1 MADIQGLF
9 GLSSPQQLQQNYLN
23 ANSITPAQMGNQT
36 LLQQVAS
43 SGANAGA
50 GIGSGLGRLFGG
62 TVPGEEEAI
71 AVQNAFSQV
80 SQMDLPNQQ
89 EKMKAMSS
97 LLGQNPIT
105 QKYSLLASE
114 AAQKAETTALAA
126 EQVKEALIE
135 KRLKNSFDK
144 NTYNDRV
151 NKLVNERQASET
163 TLEMKQAELADQT
176 VTDPLKRIKLKREIE
191 AAEQVI
197 SDNKVKAA
205 QLKLTNPVV
214 YAEAVLKANENLQIK
229 GLRDAISLETDPTK
243 KNILLEKLITLK
255 DPTALLPKKTSVGT
269 EAELFAQSM
278 VDSNGVSYGSFAA
291 LPPDLKKEVVKMVQ
305 DTKNN
310 TARLSA
316 GGGVVKPGDI
326 GPIIDSIR
334 KDVTPSLDSV
344 TRADSGLDL
353 IQKPYSQITP
363 AADKMSDQILLQM
376 TKDSNISMPQVNA
389 VANANGLVGGVS
401 EAVQKIILGV
411 STPEK
416 IAAKVKIF
424 NIFRIAAEE
433 SSKTKLKYH
442 TAVWTSSG
450 MSKEQVRDA
459 TNLQPRPRTQVLAER
474 MNLPY
479 DPNVFDYKISDTGQL
494 QQRKKGGGQ

>member
-135 KRLKNSFDK
+135 KRSKNLFDK

-151 NKLVNERQASET
+151 NKLVNERQTSEI
-163 TLEMKQAELADQT
+163 TLEMKQTELANQT
-176 VTDPLKRIKLKREIE
+176 VTDPLKLIKLKKEIE
-191 AAEQVI
+191 AEEQRI
-197 SDNKVKAA
+197 SENKVKAD

-214 YAEAVLKANENLQIK
+214 YAEALLKANENIQIK
-229 GLRDAISLETDPTK
+229 RLLDAIDRETDQNK

-255 DPTALLPKKTSVGT
+255 TLPHCYPKKLQL
-269 EAELFAQSM
+269 EQ
-278 VDSNGVSYGSFAA
+278 
-291 LPPDLKKEVVKMVQ
+291 K
-305 DTKNN
+305 
-310 TARLSA
+310 LSCLH
-316 GGGVVKPGDI
+316 
-326 GPIIDSIR
+326 
-334 KDVTPSLDSV
+334 SL
-344 TRADSGLDL
+344 
-353 IQKPYSQITP
+353 
-363 AADKMSDQILLQM
+363 
-376 TKDSNISMPQVNA
+376 
-389 VANANGLVGGVS
+389 
-401 EAVQKIILGV
+401 
-411 STPEK
+411 
-416 IAAKVKIF
+416 
-424 NIFRIAAEE
+424 
-433 SSKTKLKYH
+433 
-442 TAVWTSSG
+442 W
-450 MSKEQVRDA
+450 
-459 TNLQPRPRTQVLAER
+459 
-474 MNLPY
+474 
-479 DPNVFDYKISDTGQL
+479 
-494 QQRKKGGGQ
+494 